1 MYGLAGFGSKWFFV
15 QNMDGVLGKLL
26 PKGLKQKI
34 ITTMTKGVS
43 AAAKVCFDENGAER
57 REE

>member
-1 MYGLAGFGSKWFFV
+1 MLWLKSSVEGLSL
-15 QNMDGVLGKLL
+15 QNIDGVLGKLL

-43 AAAKVCFDENGAER
+43 AAAKVCFDDNGATRHE
-57 REE
+57 